1 MNTSQVTLVVIDDDP
16 ESRKSVAALAS
27 SLRIKCETFASAQ
40 TFLDRY
46 DPSLSGCALVDLQ
59 LGGMEILELQDRLKT
74 LGSALSVVLISAHA
88 DMSLVVRALR
98 RGALAF
104 LEKPYK
110 DNELADAIRT
120 AIEHSACVRPSL
132 AKQAEQQEHR
142 VNTGANTG
150 GMGKIYSSAELGL
163 GINTQ

>member
-1 MNTSQVTLVVIDDDP
+1 MVTSQVMLVVIDGDP
-16 ESRKSVAALAS
+16 ESRKSAAALALS
-27 SLRIKCETFASAQ
+27 MRIRCETFACAQ

-46 DPSLSGCALVDLQ
+46 DPSLTGCALVDLQ
-59 LGGMEILELQDRLKT
+59 LGGMDILQLQDRLKA

-110 DNELADAIRT
+110 HNELADAICR
-120 AIEHSACVRPSL
+120 AIEHSARVRTSP
-132 AKQAEQQEHR
+132 AEEAGQQ
-142 VNTGANTG
+142 GQWSSTG
-150 GMGKIYSSAELGL
+150 GMGKACSVTERGL
-163 GINTQ
+163 NIDSQ